1 LPAIPAIT
9 PEPAPPLVPP
19 APVPEPAPAPPTAPA
34 AKGPVLVAP
43 TAVVRNGGAT
53 PKLSPSR
60 NEEIPANV
68 AAKLCIDAAGRV
80 TSVDLL
86 TKLER
91 AATASD
97 LTSTLKGWT
106 YTPYKQQ
113 GVAVPACF
121 VVNFH
126 TK

>member
-1 LPAIPAIT
+1 MI
-9 PEPAPPLVPP
+9 
-19 APVPEPAPAPPTAPA
+19 
-34 AKGPVLVAP
+34 VAP
-43 TAVVRNGGAT
+43 TAITRTGGAT
-53 PKLSPSR
+53 PKLNPSR

-68 AAKLCIDAAGRV
+68 AAKLCIDTAGRV
-80 TSVDLL
+80 SSVDLL

-91 AATASD
+91 SATASE

-113 GVAVPACF
+113 GAAVPACF

-126 TK
+126 TR